1 MRIDKRLTLIGI
13 MLVVLSMTTAT
24 QYATTKIGYT
34 YSIVHPSN
42 ADIRFIGFDN
52 STDGDRVI
60 RTASGTNN
68 SNELNLVIKLGNW
81 SENQNKTYTAAFG
94 IVNEERFPVNIT
106 HVVVDTDTGVDYMKV
121 WLHGKPGYKVAD
133 DDTSVL
139 IWDMGA
145 VGGIGNGST
154 AWQLATGNE
163 NAADMNGTNTET
175 DFDDNAHVRY
185 MIDDDVWAK
194 TTVSDFVWVQI
205 SVDIP
210 DAADVASQTGNLR
223 FYFEATTLT

>member
-121 WLHGKPGYKVAD
+121 WLHGKPGYKAAD

-185 MIDDDVWAK
+185 TIDDDVWAK

>member
-121 WLHGKPGYKVAD
+121 WLHGKPGYKATD

-185 MIDDDVWAK
+185 TIDDDVWAK

>member
-185 MIDDDVWAK
+185 TIDDDVWAK

>member
-194 TTVSDFVWVQI
+194 TTVSDFVWIQI